1 MLNLLSDAQTVV
13 GWSDV
18 SEIISALTAQINV
31 KTIVAVVAA
40 ALTASVGIAFM
51 WWVGRKGVRAIMSAF
66 KKGKVSV

>member
-1 MLNLLSDAQTVV
+1 MLHLLSETSTTV

-18 SEIISALTAQINV
+18 SEIITALTAQINV
-31 KTIVAVVAA
+31 KTIVGVVAA
-40 ALTASVGIAFM
+40 ALAASVGIAFM